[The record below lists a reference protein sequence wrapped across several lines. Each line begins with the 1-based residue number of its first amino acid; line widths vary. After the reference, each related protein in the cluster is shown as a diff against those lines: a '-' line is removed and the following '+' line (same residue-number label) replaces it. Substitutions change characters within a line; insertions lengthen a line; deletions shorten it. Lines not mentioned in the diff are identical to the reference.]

1 MIVCDSSQKQNLE
14 SIFKGNKDIQ
24 CEFIAAPTDPK
35 SYKSHNQFHYGI
47 PGPGPIV
54 VSDQQ
59 MRVIMS
65 CSTLIEFPVLYPH
78 RQKSLKSFKGEW
90 IRILEYGRSP
100 GRGTRGIIQTGFGKK
115 SRGILYQ
122 PTSYFE
128 RLFKKTIP
136 TSFLR
141 RCHLDHKKIK
151 LKPYY
156 FTFCYTK
163 FSEKDPELSFLKNFI
178 ISTLIT

>member
-1 MIVCDSSQKQNLE
+1 MNKKQIGFLTIVLPDGSGDFGNLLNFARNLKEINPNSTLHAMIVCDSSQKQNLE

-90 IRILEYGRSP
+90 IRIFEYGR
-100 GRGTRGIIQTGFGKK
+100 
-115 SRGILYQ
+115 
-122 PTSYFE
+122 
-128 RLFKKTIP
+128 
-136 TSFLR
+136 
-141 RCHLDHKKIK
+141 
-151 LKPYY
+151 
-156 FTFCYTK
+156 
-163 FSEKDPELSFLKNFI
+163 
-178 ISTLIT
+178 